1 MASTSSNYYSDHY
14 LEDIH
19 ISEKEKSEEYY
30 LKDNID
36 YWIAQLVRD
45 RNQIKTYRDYYY
57 GIRNEPDFNY
67 LTENFGIGSPSKLKF
82 TSLIK
87 PRIDALLGA
96 MVSEKFTYR
105 LSATDDKTIDMAEED
120 RKKKLLDAINKKLDA
135 FIDQLIVAAKE
146 KQKASK
152 IPQPDP
158 SQGLN
163 PGQTT
168 PQALGQVIGA
178 TEPQNPITLPDTG
191 ELGVALR
198 KITNQYTN
206 NYVSDFE
213 IAAQNI
219 LRYFEGDITIDLKQK
234 LKQLALDL
242 LITGEAYWRIYC
254 DRVGADP
261 VLEIVKPENMFYNK
275 NTNSQYIDT
284 ADAIV
289 HREFLTRKEVLRR
302 YGQFMDDD
310 QKFFIFGNN
319 ARTRTARSLRSAT
332 DLELY
337 YNDVDPVSTQKS
349 YTMLDVL
356 EVFHVEWLALNAIKF
371 TDEEKP
377 DYAQTEGYMSDISDT
392 GWRQD
397 KYEGVRISGS
407 VYVNCGKSIYTTRSE
422 SRPYET
428 SLSYGGIVYNDRN
441 GKPYSL
447 VGAMKDLQDIYDVTQ
462 FYRDTLI
469 ANSGVPGS
477 RINIAGIPKKLGNDF
492 MERLLK
498 FMALKKNGVE
508 LIDPTEPGA
517 QLFQHYGEFD
527 NSVNGNS
534 LQALEMVLRAMEK
547 QADTIAGTTPQMMGQ
562 IQQRDA
568 VTNVETGIHQTQVM
582 NEDLYELAR
591 TNTKRLLMSMLNM
604 AKVCYKKGKKASYIM
619 GAESYTFEILPEKFC
634 FSDFAIAITFA
645 GEDEVKIQEIRA
657 LAKELV
663 KAQAI
668 DPTVLSHIVM
678 SDSVSEIQR
687 LIDDSWK
694 ARKEE
699 NDVLGQAKQKI
710 AELQANLQDV
720 EAKLNSATQQ
730 IATLNQAQ
738 DKFKGRELDLK
749 EKEIN
754 LRFKT
759 EDSKLA
765 EKTTNDARLVGVKEQ
780 EVQLER
786 EQLYMETNNAKEV
799 KQF

>member
-45 RNQIKTYRDYYY
+45 RNQIKTFRDYYY

-67 LTENFGIGSPSKLKF
+67 LTENFGIGTPSKLKF

-87 PRIDALLGA
+87 PRVDALLGA

-105 LSATDDKTIDMAEED
+105 ITATDDKTIDQAEED
-120 RKKKLLDAINKKLDA
+120 RKKKLLDEIDSKLDS
-135 FIDQLIVAAKE
+135 FVDNVIVNARAKA
-146 KQKASK
+146 KADK
-152 IPQPDP
+152 LKEPTPEER
-158 SQGLN
+158 LA

-168 PQALGQVIGA
+168 GQALGQTTGA
-178 TEPQNPITLPDTG
+178 TKSPDEINPPDPG

-198 KITNQYTN
+198 KIHSKYTN

-213 IAAQNI
+213 IAAQDI
-219 LRYFEGDITIDLKQK
+219 LRFFENDINMDLKQK

-242 LITGEAYWRIYC
+242 LITGEGYWRVFC
-254 DRVGADP
+254 DKVGADP
-261 VLEIVKPENMFYNK
+261 VLEIIKPENMFYNK

-284 ADAIV
+284 ADAVV
-289 HREFLTRKEVLRR
+289 HREFLTRKEVLKR

-337 YNDVDPVSTQKS
+337 YNDIDPVSTQKS

-356 EVFHVEWLALNAIKF
+356 EVFHVEWLALNAVDF
-371 TDEEKP
+371 TDEERP
-377 DYAQTEGYMSDISDT
+377 DYAQTEGYMSEIGKT

-397 KYEGVRISGS
+397 KYEGIRISGS
-407 VYVNCGKSIYTTRSE
+407 VYVNCGKSINTARSE
-422 SRPYET
+422 ARPYET
-428 SLSYGGIVYNDRN
+428 SLSYGGICYNDRN

-447 VGAMKDLQDIYDVTQ
+447 VGALKDIQDIYDVTQ
-462 FYRDTLI
+462 FYRDVLI

-534 LQALEMVLRAMEK
+534 LQAIEMVLRAMEK
-547 QADTIAGTTPQMMGQ
+547 QADTIAGTTPQMMGT

-582 NEDLYELAR
+582 NEDIYELQR
-591 TNTKRLLMSMLNM
+591 TQIKRLLNAMLNIS
-604 AKVCYKKGKKASYIM
+604 KVCYRKGKKGSYIM
-619 GAESYTFEILPEKFC
+619 GSESYSFQILPEKFC
-634 FSDFAIAITFA
+634 FSDFAISLSFA
-645 GEDEVKIQEIRA
+645 GKDEVKLQEIRS

-663 KAQAI
+663 KAQAM
-668 DPTVLSHIVM
+668 DPTVISHIVM
-678 SDSVSEIQR
+678 SDSVGEIQR

-694 ARKEE
+694 QRKEE
-699 NDVLGQAKQKI
+699 NDVIGQAKQKI
-710 AELQANLQDV
+710 DELENNQKEL
-720 EAKLNSATQQ
+720 EAQLNSATQQ
-730 IATLNQAQ
+730 IATLKQAA

-754 LRFKT
+754 LKYQVENKT
-759 EDSKLA
+759 IDVES
-765 EKTTNDARLVGVKEQ
+765 NNYIKEQ
-780 EVQLER
+780 ELKEKEVQLQR
-786 EQLYMETNNAKEV
+786 EQLYLTTGNAREV
-799 KQF
+799 KNF